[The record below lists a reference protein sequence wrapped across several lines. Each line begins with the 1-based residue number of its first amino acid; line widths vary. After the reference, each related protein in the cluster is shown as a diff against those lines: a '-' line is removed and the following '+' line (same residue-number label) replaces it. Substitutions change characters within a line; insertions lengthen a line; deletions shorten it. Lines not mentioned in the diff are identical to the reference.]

1 MTDLETWFHDDG
13 EDALFNVY
21 VKKHIYTPY
30 EQEQKFSD
38 ESTEQLELQNVH
50 MVKVVELP
58 DGDVLLGFQWFSEDE
73 DEPTQ
78 SYIYYYKLSEIRL
91 VEVYPCGE

>member
-1 MTDLETWFHDDG
+1 MYTDLETWLHDDAD
-13 EDALFNVY
+13 EVLFNVY

-38 ESTEQLELQNVH
+38 ESTEELELQNVH
-50 MVKVVELP
+50 IVKAVELP
-58 DGDVLLGFQWFSEDE
+58 DKDVLLGFQWFSEDPE
-73 DEPTQ
+73 EPTQ

-91 VEVYPCGE
+91 VEVYGFE